1 MAVLSAPSCMCS
13 YGGRACVRRLTIP
26 HAWPTCVRSLSCV
39 RTAGVRAPVV
49 LRYRMRGQLA
59 CALSRVCV
67 WAFVRVY
74 DAARGCLACVITYV
88 RKRLA
93 CIRGRRHT
101 CASRAVYLSC
111 ELFPTFRLIRA
122 ATLI

>member
-1 MAVLSAPSCMCS
+1 MCVRAYTSS
-13 YGGRACVRRLTIP
+13 YDTACVADLR
-26 HAWPTCVRSLSCV
+26 ARSLSCV
-39 RTAGVRAPVV
+39 RA
-49 LRYRMRGQLA
+49 A
-59 CALSRVCV
+59 C
-67 WAFVRVY
+67 VRVF
-74 DAARGCLACVITYV
+74 ACVRCHMRGCLACALTYV

-111 ELFPTFRLIRA
+111 ELFPTFRLFRA